1 MYNTILVEKKNSIS
15 YITVNRPEALN
26 SLNSDVL
33 KELYSAFSDFEKDSE
48 SRVAIVSGTGK
59 AFVAGADIAAM
70 SNLDVEG
77 GTKIAQLGHDL
88 MNYIEKIKKPVI
100 AAINGFALGGGCELA
115 MACDIRIASEKAKFG
130 QPEVNLGITPG
141 FGGTQ
146 RLGRLVGTGMAR
158 YLVMTAEIINCD
170 EAYRIGLVER
180 VTSHESLMEEAEKI
194 AETIINKA
202 PIAIALSKEA
212 ILSGYDLPIEDG
224 SALEVKAFGNC
235 FGTQDQ
241 KEGML
246 AFLEKRSATFT
257 NK

>member
-1 MYNTILVEKKNSIS
+1 MYKTILVKKINSIC

-26 SLNSDVL
+26 SLNSEVL
-33 KELYSAFSDFEKDSE
+33 KELYNAFSDFEKDLD
-48 SRVAIVSGTGK
+48 SRVAIISGNGK

-70 SNLDVEG
+70 SSLNVEN
-77 GTKIAQLGHDL
+77 GTKIGQLGHDL
-88 MNYIEKIKKPVI
+88 MNYIENINKPVI

-115 MACDIRIASEKAKFG
+115 LACDIRIASEKAKFG

-158 YLVMTAEIINCD
+158 YLVMTAEIIGSE
-170 EAYRIGLVER
+170 EAYRIGLVEK
-180 VTSHESLMEEAEKI
+180 VVSPDSLIQEAEKV
-194 AETIINKA
+194 AETILKKA
-202 PIAIALSKEA
+202 PIAVGLSKEI
-212 ILSGYDLPIEDG
+212 ILKGYDLPIKEA
-224 SALEVKAFGNC
+224 SALEVTAFGKC

-241 KEGML
+241 KEGMS
-246 AFLEKRSATFT
+246 AFLEKRTAIFK